1 MSNPIITD
9 ITPKTANVGDI
20 GVSITGTDL
29 TGTTSLV
36 LKLIQ
41 PDITYD
47 ITSFITSS
55 RYSEIRF
62 KTPNFVSG
70 RYYLQVVTDGVP
82 SNVF

>member
-1 MSNPIITD
+1 MSTPIITD
-9 ITPKTANVGDI
+9 ITPKTANVGDV
-20 GVSITGTDL
+20 GVSITGTGL
-29 TGTTSLV
+29 NGSNLI

-41 PDITYD
+41 PQTYYD
-47 ITSFITSS
+47 ITSLITST

-70 RYYLQVVTDGVP
+70 RYYIQVVTDEGE